1 MKCSNCGCEN
11 SRNAK
16 FCKQCGNKLETH
28 SMAYQDMAS
37 KINKNNSQKSSFLS
51 KYKVLIIAIII
62 VLIVAGA
69 ACAFVLSQTHYKN
82 ISVIGV
88 TMEVPDS
95 DSDVNIQ
102 SDSYSTYVDN
112 KNHVSVYGLD
122 TSESFGYMSVFESVR
137 AAYNGSVNLIDS
149 EGIPINKSS
158 NGTVT
163 YYGCYGSKHIFIVA
177 NDDKILTDIVKSI
190 QAPYDD
196 SDDSDFDIDDS
207 DDEDVDDDVNSSEE
221 INSSSVNDSDDDVE
235 DLEILGGSISTGSS
249 LSSKT
254 HADIYVGEEHAGEKV
269 KVTAVYSSE
278 GAVLN
283 KGNILPRTVD
293 SSGYVSFSSAKAFK
307 KYPDTA
313 IIYLYDKSGDLL
325 DTRTVYLE
333 PDSGTQTF

>member
-28 SMAYQDMAS
+28 SMAYQDIAS

-51 KYKVLIIAIII
+51 EYKVLIIAIII

-177 NDDKILTDIVKSI
+177 NDDKIITDIVKSI
-190 QAPYDD
+190 QVPYDD
-196 SDDSDFDIDDS
+196 SDDSDD
-207 DDEDVDDDVNSSEE
+207 DVDENVDIPEE

-254 HADIYVGEEHAGEKV
+254 YADIYVGEDNAGEKV
-269 KVTAVYSSE
+269 KVTAVYSRD

-283 KGNILPRTVD
+283 NGNILPRTVD

-325 DTRTVYLE
+325 DIRTVYLE

>member
-28 SMAYQDMAS
+28 SMAYQDIAS

-51 KYKVLIIAIII
+51 EYKVLIIAIII

-69 ACAFVLSQTHYKN
+69 ACAFVLSQSHYKN

-95 DSDVNIQ
+95 DSDVNIH

-190 QAPYDD
+190 QVPYDD
-196 SDDSDFDIDDS
+196 SDDSDDS
-207 DDEDVDDDVNSSEE
+207 DDDVDENVDIPEE

-254 HADIYVGEEHAGEKV
+254 YADIYVGEDNAGEKV
-269 KVTAVYSSE
+269 KVTAVYSRD

-283 KGNILPRTVD
+283 NGNILPRTVD

-325 DTRTVYLE
+325 DIRTVYLE